1 MAVLNEIKIKKE
13 QDTARIFIDEVE
25 VRGIKSYEIV
35 EYSDPQGKIK
45 QQLTLVITKFKDL
58 SVF

>member
-25 VRGIKSYEIV
+25 VRGIKNYEIV